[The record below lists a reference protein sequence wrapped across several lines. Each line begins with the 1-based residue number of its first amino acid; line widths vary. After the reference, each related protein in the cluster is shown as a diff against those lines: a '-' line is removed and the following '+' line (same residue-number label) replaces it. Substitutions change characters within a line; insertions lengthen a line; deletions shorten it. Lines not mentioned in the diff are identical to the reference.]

1 MRSPLVAVRAVSQ
14 AGQWAN
20 TSKVGEASSLMK
32 HLERRVATY
41 DDRASSGS
49 GAPRDV
55 GGTLQGKR
63 PDRLL
68 EGGPPR
74 HGWAHFGLAV
84 HRPEQV
90 LTYEDPRCR

>member
-49 GAPRDV
+49 GA
-55 GGTLQGKR
+55 
-63 PDRLL
+63 L
-68 EGGPPR
+68 EGRGRDPSKGNGPTASRGWTPASWVGPFRLGRPSPR
-74 HGWAHFGLAV
+74 AGADL
-84 HRPEQV
+84 
-90 LTYEDPRCR
+90 